1 MMQQISIY
9 LTSIILGIMLF
20 FSFVVAPVTF
30 TALNEENA
38 RKFIRKIFPYY
49 YIVNLAISVLV
60 LILFIIL
67 KIFSLDFYLILSV
80 TVLDEENSRK
90 FIRKI
95 FPYYYNVNL
104 VISFLVLIF
113 FVIQKTFSLNFYLI
127 LTVAILFVLSNY
139 ILMPLINKYK
149 DENQDKKFKY
159 SHFISVVI
167 NFIQMI
173 LLVIILI

>member
-1 MMQQISIY
+1 MLTLDTIKLECQIQKIFLKMISQISTY
-9 LTSIILGIMLF
+9 MVSMVLGIMLF

-30 TALNEENA
+30 
-38 RKFIRKIFPYY
+38 
-49 YIVNLAISVLV
+49 
-60 LILFIIL
+60 
-67 KIFSLDFYLILSV
+67 

-104 VISFLVLIF
+104 VISSLILF
-113 FVIQKTFSLNFYLI
+113 FYVILKTFSLNFYLI
-127 LTVAILFVLSNY
+127 LTVVILFVLSSY
-139 ILMPLINKYK
+139 ILMPLINKYR

-173 LLVIILI
+173 FLVIILI